1 MDGTD
6 ASGCITSR
14 LISLYYISYQRYMLS
29 PKTMPCDALPI
40 LSGRPTI
47 TTADTSQIYYLS
59 LSMSLENQ
67 PYEELCSNIR
77 ARPIGWDGYH
87 RLHIIT
93 ADELEKI
100 KAIDKVSLERQV
112 AIVEGD
118 LEAYAESF
126 LGDGTSGSGIL
137 GRAAGSR
144 GGADT
149 SIIQYILV
157 LMGDLLE
164 SGSRWALFSRQ
175 PSQGG
180 NTDTWVLRFRDTLL
194 RGNLPLHS

>member
-1 MDGTD
+1 MPRGT
-6 ASGCITSR
+6 
-14 LISLYYISYQRYMLS
+14 
-29 PKTMPCDALPI
+29 LPI

-47 TTADTSQIYYLS
+47 TAANTSQIHYFS

-87 RLHIIT
+87 RANIIT
-93 ADELEKI
+93 ADEVEKI
-100 KAIDKVSLERQV
+100 KAIDKVSLERRV
-112 AIVEGD
+112 AIVERD
-118 LEAYAESF
+118 PEAYAKSF
-126 LGDGTSGSGIL
+126 LGDSTPGSGIL

-164 SGSRWALFSRQ
+164 SGSRWALPSRQ

-180 NTDTWVLRFRDTLL
+180 NTDIWGLRFRDTLL
-194 RGNLPLHS
+194 RGNLSLHP